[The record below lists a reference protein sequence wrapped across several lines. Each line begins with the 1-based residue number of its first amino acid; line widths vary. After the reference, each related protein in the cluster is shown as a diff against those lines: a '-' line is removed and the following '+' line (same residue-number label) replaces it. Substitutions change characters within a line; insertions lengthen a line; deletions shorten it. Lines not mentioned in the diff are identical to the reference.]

1 MRRLG
6 ESPKKKIVFDRMRFF
21 VYEISLVFILI
32 FLILL
37 IPLFLIP
44 LIVDEGSI
52 LYGVLF
58 YSLRAVFVFIAI
70 PIVLTLSNIIF
81 ESQERNIIIQED
93 ISPAVSHLKLYKM
106 SKKNYKYQIL
116 YGILIFFFV
125 FLPIDF
131 FPYLFIPGMLEY
143 QGKSIANKSTG
154 SYLVTEDYFIFLISA
169 IIIQLSVS
177 IAEETISRGFITIR
191 GSLYFFKMSA
201 VMVSALYFG
210 LGHFAYFLD
219 PISRNY
225 PISYPFIMFLQAFIV
240 GIILSLLLLRRK
252 WIIPAIIAHTLNNI
266 VSAHSVWSYFQG
278 NDFML
283 ITLYLYIPLLIIGI
297 ILFIWQFSRVKES
310 LSIGFNMLKQYF
322 ELDETSE
329 QTRGD
334 KIFRVF
340 FDIIIACLIF
350 ILGIMIAI

>member
-1 MRRLG
+1 MTKLG
-6 ESPKKKIVFDRMRFF
+6 ESPKRKIALDRVRFF
-21 VYEISLVFILI
+21 VYEISLVFIFI
-32 FLILL
+32 FVVLL
-37 IPLFLIP
+37 IPLFLVP

-58 YSLRAVFVFIAI
+58 YSLRAIFVFIAI

-81 ESQERNIIIQED
+81 ESQGRNIIIQED
-93 ISPAVSHLKLYKM
+93 VSPAISHLKLYKM

-116 YGILIFFFV
+116 YGVLIFFFV
-125 FLPIDF
+125 FLPLDF

-143 QGKSIANKSTG
+143 QGFSLATKSTG
-154 SYLVTEDYFIFLISA
+154 SYLLAEDYFIFLISA
-169 IIIQLSVS
+169 IIIQFSIS
-177 IAEETISRGFITIR
+177 IAEETISRGFLTNR

-225 PISYPFIMFLQAFIV
+225 PFWYPFIMFLQAFIV
-240 GIILSLLLLRRK
+240 GIVLSLLVLRRK
-252 WIIPAIIAHTLNNI
+252 WLVPAIIAHTLNNI
-266 VSAHSVWSYFQG
+266 VSAHSVWSLFQG
-278 NDFML
+278 NDFIL

-310 LSIGFNMLKQYF
+310 LSIGFKMLKQYF
-322 ELDETSE
+322 EFDETSE

-340 FDIIIACLIF
+340 FDLVIGCLIF
-350 ILGIMIAI
+350 ILGIMISI